1 MAAASFIA
9 PSRGFSD
16 NAFGNLIDL
25 ARLRAGTDN
34 AEVCEVCDTINM
46 GSARLCK
53 CCAHKLP
60 AFYASA
66 NPPSLAARCG
76 RFVRRCHDI
85 HRFLVAH
92 FASAVEALQ

>member
-1 MAAASFIA
+1 MATASFIA
-9 PSRGFSD
+9 TARSFPD

-25 ARLRAGTDN
+25 ARLRAGTAN
-34 AEVCEVCDTINM
+34 AEVCEVCNTINM
-46 GSARLCK
+46 GSTRLCK

-76 RFVRRCHDI
+76 RFIARCHDI

-92 FASAVEALQ
+92 FPSAVEALQ